1 LVVGNESQVLAWH
14 QTRQG
19 AERLKELIS
28 GSAVSRLAGLE
39 SSPEKLRNLAEEIQP
54 EVILLEMGED
64 LNGLMTLVDQVR
76 RVSPRSWPI
85 VLSQTKDPDLI
96 LKAMRLGVREYM
108 VEPTTSQDF
117 NDAILRLRR
126 VHQAPGKAAGV
137 LISCMGAKG
146 GVGTSHICLNLAWSL
161 SQQEKMSTVLV
172 DLDLAGGD
180 LAYLLDLEPDRNLA
194 DVSQNIERLDA
205 VFMENLLSEVGDGLH
220 LLGAPPDPVVA
231 EEVRAEHVERGLQHL
246 ADNHRFVIMD
256 LPSRID
262 EVTLTAL
269 DLSDVIVMIVEPTLV
284 GLKAARRTLGLSK
297 RLGHD
302 QSKVNLVV
310 NRFGSKGSLAKRDV
324 EKALG
329 REVLAWLDN
338 DSRTLLAAGNAGRPA
353 LVGWP
358 RSPWCKQVVKLAQ
371 ALCDLT
377 GGRDQQAAD
386 QE

>member
-1 LVVGNESQVLAWH
+1 MVGNEAQVLAWH

-19 AERLKELIS
+19 AERLKELVS
-28 GSAVSRLAGLE
+28 GSAISRLAGLE
-39 SSPEKLRNLAEEIQP
+39 SSPEKLRQQAEEIQP
-54 EVILLEMGED
+54 DVILLE
-64 LNGLMTLVDQVR
+64 LNDNISGLMNLVDQLR
-76 RVSPRSWPI
+76 RVSPRSWPV
-85 VLSQTKDPDLI
+85 VLSQSKDPDMI
-96 LKAMRLGVREYM
+96 LKAMRMGVREFM
-108 VEPTTSQDF
+108 VEPCSGQEF
-117 NDAILRLRR
+117 NDAVLRLRR
-126 VHQAPGKAAGV
+126 ADQTPGNVAGFM
-137 LISCMGAKG
+137 ISLMGAKG
-146 GVGTSHICLNLAWSL
+146 GVGTSHICLNLAWAL
-161 SQQEKMSTVLV
+161 SQTQGQPTALV

-205 VFMENLLSEVGDGLH
+205 MFMDNLLSEVADNLH

-246 ADNHRFVIMD
+246 ADSHRFLILD

-269 DLSDVIVMIVEPTLV
+269 DQSDMIIMVLEPTLV

-302 QSKVNLVV
+302 QAKVKLVV
-310 NRFGSKGSLAKRDV
+310 NRFGSKSSLAKKDV

-338 DSRTLLAAGNAGRPA
+338 DSRTLLEAGNAGRPA

-358 RSPWCKQVVKLAQ
+358 RSPWCKQVVKLAEIISEM
-371 ALCDLT
+371 A
-377 GGRDQQAAD
+377 GP

>member
-1 LVVGNESQVLAWH
+1 MVGNEAQVLAWH

-19 AERLKELIS
+19 AERLKELVS
-28 GSAVSRLAGLE
+28 GSAISRLAGLE
-39 SSPEKLRNLAEEIQP
+39 SSPEKLRQQAEELQP
-54 EVILLEMGED
+54 DVILLE
-64 LNGLMTLVDQVR
+64 LNDNISGLMNMLDQLR

-85 VLSQTKDPDLI
+85 VLSQNKDPDMI
-96 LKAMRLGVREYM
+96 LKAMRMGVREFM
-108 VEPTTSQDF
+108 VEPCSGQEF
-117 NDAILRLRR
+117 NDAVLRLRR
-126 VHQAPGKAAGV
+126 ADQAPGAAAGF
-137 LISCMGAKG
+137 LISLMGAKG
-146 GVGTSHICLNLAWSL
+146 GVGTSHICLNLAWAL
-161 SQQEKMSTVLV
+161 SQNLGHTVALV

-205 VFMENLLSEVGDGLH
+205 MFMENLLSEVADNLH

-246 ADNHRFVIMD
+246 ADAHQFLVMD

-269 DLSDVIVMIVEPTLV
+269 DQSDMVIMVLEPTLV

-302 QSKVNLVV
+302 QSKVHLVV
-310 NRFGSKGSLAKRDV
+310 NRFGSKSSLAKKDV

-329 REVLAWLDN
+329 RDVMAWLDN
-338 DSRTLLAAGNAGRPA
+338 DSRTLLEAGNAGRPA

-358 RSPWCKQVVKLAQ
+358 RSPWCKQVIKLSEIISGMA
-371 ALCDLT
+371 
-377 GGRDQQAAD
+377 GP